1 MPDLAE
7 LRARAAAHTRAID
20 METRFFTP
28 RMLAER
34 WHCSRATVYNIPPGE
49 LPFLALGGPTNI
61 TRRYHPDD
69 VAAYERKLRPE
80 TSEGRRA

>member
-1 MPDLAE
+1 MPDDLATI
-7 LRARAAAHTRAID
+7 RARAKAHSRSID

-34 WHCSRATVYNIPPGE
+34 WHCSRATVYNIAATE

-69 VAAYERKLRPE
+69 VAAYEAKLRPA
-80 TSEGRRA
+80 SEGKRA

>member
-1 MPDLAE
+1 MPDLTE
-7 LRARAAAHTRAID
+7 IRARAKAHTREID

-34 WHCSRATVYNIPPGE
+34 WHCSRATVYNIPPAE
-49 LPFLALGGPTNI
+49 LPFLALAGTKNI

-69 VAAYERKLRPE
+69 VATYEAKAHPDAV
-80 TSEGRRA
+80 EGRRA